1 MMLSSACRAGRL
13 VIERLDRI
21 PHDLIAL
28 VARFGVAG
36 VFWQSARTKVDGL
49 TITDTTYLLFREE
62 YRIPLVP
69 ADLAAVAATVS
80 EHLFAALLV
89 IGLATRFSAAALLGM
104 TLVIQIFVYPL
115 AWPTHLTW
123 AASFVYLIA
132 RGGGRFALD
141 AALRKPGAAS
151 GPSAAAN

>member
-1 MMLSSACRAGRL
+1 MMLAPACRAGRL

-28 VARFGVAG
+28 AARFGVAG
-36 VFWQSARTKVDGL
+36 VFWQSARTKVEGL

-69 ADLAAVAATVS
+69 SEIAAVAATIS

-104 TLVIQIFVYPL
+104 TLVIEIFVYPL

-123 AASFVYLIA
+123 AASFLYLIA

-141 AALRKPGAAS
+141 AALTKSCAESKA
-151 GPSAAAN
+151 SAAAN

>member
-1 MMLSSACRAGRL
+1 MMLASACRAGRL
-13 VIERLDRI
+13 AVERLDRI

-36 VFWQSARTKVDGL
+36 VFWQSARTKVEGL

-62 YRIPLVP
+62 YRIPLLP
-69 ADLAAVAATVS
+69 PELAAVAATVS
-80 EHLFAALLV
+80 EHLFAVLLV
-89 IGLATRFSAAALLGM
+89 IGLATRFSAAALFGM

-123 AASFVYLIA
+123 AASFLYLIA

-141 AALRKPGAAS
+141 AVLTKPYVMPKA
-151 GPSAAAN
+151 SAAAD

>member
-69 ADLAAVAATVS
+69 ADLAAVAATIS

-141 AALRKPGAAS
+141 AALRKPGTAS

>member
-1 MMLSSACRAGRL
+1 MLSSACRAGRL
-13 VIERLDRI
+13 AVERLDRI

-36 VFWQSARTKVDGL
+36 VFWQSARTKVEGL

-123 AASFVYLIA
+123 AASFIYLIG
-132 RGGGRFALD
+132 RGGGRYALD
-141 AALRKPGAAS
+141 AMLTKSCAA
-151 GPSAAAN
+151 PKASAAAD

>member
-13 VIERLDRI
+13 VIERLERI

-62 YRIPLVP
+62 YRIPLLP
-69 ADLAAVAATVS
+69 ADLAAVAATLS

-123 AASFVYLIA
+123 AASFIYLVA
-132 RGGGRFALD
+132 RGGGRYALD
-141 AALRKPGAAS
+141 AVLNKSCAATKA
-151 GPSAAAN
+151 SAAAD

>member
-1 MMLSSACRAGRL
+1 MMPSPACRASRAVL
-13 VIERLDRI
+13 ARLDRI

-36 VFWQSARTKVDGL
+36 VFWQSARTKVEGL

-62 YRIPLVP
+62 YRIPLLP
-69 ADLAAVAATVS
+69 ADLAAVAATLS

-89 IGLATRFSAAALLGM
+89 IGLATRLSAAALLGM
-104 TLVIQIFVYPL
+104 TLVIQLFVYPL

-123 AASFVYLIA
+123 AASFLYLIA

-141 AALRKPGAAS
+141 ALLVKS
-151 GPSAAAN
+151 SAAPKDSTAN

>member
-1 MMLSSACRAGRL
+1 MMLASACRAGRL
-13 VIERLDRI
+13 AVERLDRI

-36 VFWQSARTKVDGL
+36 VFWQSARTKVEGL

-62 YRIPLVP
+62 YRIPLLP
-69 ADLAAVAATVS
+69 AELAAVAATVS
-80 EHLFAALLV
+80 EHLFAVLLV

-123 AASFVYLIA
+123 AASFLYLIA

-141 AALRKPGAAS
+141 AVLTKPYVMPKA
-151 GPSAAAN
+151 SAAAD